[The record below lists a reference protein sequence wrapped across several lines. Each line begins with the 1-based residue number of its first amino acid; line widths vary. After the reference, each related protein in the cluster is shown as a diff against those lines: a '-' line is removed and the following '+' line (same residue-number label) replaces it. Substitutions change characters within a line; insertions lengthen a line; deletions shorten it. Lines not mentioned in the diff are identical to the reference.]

1 MQFSTVEDSKLSN
14 ASPSNQPVIY
24 ATGVQAVLTA
34 LVAIGWVTIPS
45 DTVNTI
51 ASCIGGLLALG
62 AAWLARR
69 HVTPVAKVESLIGLA
84 KTDAENAVK
93 AVQSVEAKAVDSA
106 NSVQSLG
113 STVQPVVDNTAAAQ
127 TESDQSVPPAV

>member
-1 MQFSTVEDSKLSN
+1 MSN

-51 ASCIGGLLALG
+51 ASCVGGLLALG

-69 HVTPVAKVESLIGLA
+69 HVTPVAKVESLIELA

-93 AVQSVEAKAVDSA
+93 AVQSVEAEATSA
-106 NSVQSLG
+106 VQSIT
-113 STVQPVVDNTAAAQ
+113 SNVPVVDNTAAAQ
-127 TESDQSVPPAV
+127 TEADQPVPPAV